1 MQTYLFTIYGE
12 EPSDRRDSEA
22 LLPDHGAAW
31 DHGEAIIRS
40 LLQSTI
46 DAHES
51 RLMVIAQGPR
61 VIASIAFNLAAFRN
75 ARTLH

>member
-12 EPSDRRDSEA
+12 GPSDRRDSEA
-22 LLPDHGAAW
+22 SLPDHGAAW
-31 DHGEAIIRS
+31 DYGEAIIRG
-40 LLQSTI
+40 LLQSEV

-61 VIASIAFNLAAFRN
+61 VIASMAFNLAALRKP
-75 ARTLH
+75 RTLH